1 MNELSCKLYID
12 LLIILIHKNPSQ
24 KNNYEMVSEWKE
36 KKLNNWI
43 VNKQIKYK
51 QQQNDYKQTKVSRLQ
66 LRNTYHIYYA
76 DKVRVLLY
84 VLSLSLLLTL
94 VKQTLLIT
102 ALKYFSNISISMDLS
117 VIPVEILEQILFHFS
132 ETREEKTVAEV

>member
-1 MNELSCKLYID
+1 M
-12 LLIILIHKNPSQ
+12 
-24 KNNYEMVSEWKE
+24 
-36 KKLNNWI
+36 
-43 VNKQIKYK
+43 
-51 QQQNDYKQTKVSRLQ
+51 
-66 LRNTYHIYYA
+66 
-76 DKVRVLLY
+76 RVLLY

>member
-1 MNELSCKLYID
+1 MK
-12 LLIILIHKNPSQ
+12 
-24 KNNYEMVSEWKE
+24 
-36 KKLNNWI
+36 
-43 VNKQIKYK
+43 
-51 QQQNDYKQTKVSRLQ
+51 T

-76 DKVRVLLY
+76 DKVRALLY

-117 VIPVEILEQILFHFS
+117 VIPVEILEQILIHFS
-132 ETREEKTVAEV
+132 ETREEKSVAEV

>member
-1 MNELSCKLYID
+1 MNELCCKLYID
-12 LLIILIHKNPSQ
+12 LLIILIHIGKS
-24 KNNYEMVSEWKE
+24 KNNYEKVSESKE
-36 KKLNNWI
+36 KKPYKWV
-43 VNKQIKYK
+43 VNKQIEYK
-51 QQQNDYKQTKVSRLQ
+51 HQQNDYKQTKVSRLQ

-117 VIPVEILEQILFHFS
+117 VIPVEILEQILLHFS

>member
-1 MNELSCKLYID
+1 M
-12 LLIILIHKNPSQ
+12 H
-24 KNNYEMVSEWKE
+24 
-36 KKLNNWI
+36 
-43 VNKQIKYK
+43 KQIKYK
-51 QQQNDYKQTKVSRLQ
+51 HQQNDYKQTKVSRLQ